1 MGIYRT
7 AYLLSPPRVG
17 TEALLSLIFEDE
29 KRLARLFV
37 GLRVGLEIGA
47 FEGFGLGMRVGRG
60 VGAIVGDGVGLNVGD
75 TLGDADI
82 AFVVPSNRNLT

>member
-1 MGIYRT
+1 M
-7 AYLLSPPRVG
+7 
-17 TEALLSLIFEDE
+17 
-29 KRLARLFV
+29 
-37 GLRVGLEIGA
+37 GLRVGLEIRVFGY
-47 FEGFGLGMRVGRG
+47 FELRIWVGRG